1 MVAVECVPTPVCR
14 LHPGRA
20 ATREAMRIQADRLTP
35 EELEPGA
42 FHHALGVAQR
52 WRASGLAVELVEVM
66 PLAGEPGGYLLTAA
80 SATTKMVLRCQL
92 WRQRR
97 WLRPA
102 RSIWAMTVAVR
113 HRDPDSVGREAAW
126 LPAREIGVLAAR
138 DGEHLWEQV
147 EAWIAGD
154 LQPMASLEQALRQL
168 P

>member
-1 MVAVECVPTPVCR
+1 
-14 LHPGRA
+14 
-20 ATREAMRIQADRLTP
+20 MRIQADRLTP

-52 WRASGLAVELVEVM
+52 WRASRLEVALVELM
-66 PLAGEPGGYLLTAA
+66 PVAGEPAGYILTAA

-102 RSIWAMTVAVR
+102 RTVWAMTVAVR
-113 HRDPDSVGREAAW
+113 HRDQAAAGTEVAW
-126 LPAREIGVLAAR
+126 LPAREIGVLAALDSER
-138 DGEHLWEQV
+138 LWEQV

-154 LQPMASLEQALRQL
+154 LQPSASLEQALRKL

>member
-1 MVAVECVPTPVCR
+1 
-14 LHPGRA
+14 
-20 ATREAMRIQADRLTP
+20 MRIQADRLTP

-52 WRASGLAVELVEVM
+52 WRASRLEVALIELM
-66 PLAGEPGGYLLTAA
+66 PVAGEPAGYILTAA

-102 RSIWAMTVAVR
+102 RTVWAMTVAVR
-113 HRDPDSVGREAAW
+113 HRDPAAAGKEVAW
-126 LPAREIGVLAAR
+126 LPAREIGVLAALDSER
-138 DGEHLWEQV
+138 LWAQV

-154 LQPMASLEQALRQL
+154 LQPSASLEQALRKL